1 MDKTIAMTDVATMED
16 RMGSA
21 LAAQRFR
28 AILIGALAAL
38 ALALSSLG
46 IYSVVAY
53 TVAQRT
59 REIGIRMALG
69 DSASHVRRQ
78 VVLGALGV
86 ARLAHLPAR
95 RSRSAS
101 AAGSR
106 RSCSRCSRAMDERSA
121 RRSRDAGDRRR
132 RRVWTGP
139 PREQSRSG
147 QSAPERVARQ
157 SARNV

>member
-1 MDKTIAMTDVATMED
+1 MVDKTIAMADVATMED

-86 ARLAHLPAR
+86 SAVGALAGAAISLGVGRWISSFLFEVQPGDGRALGATVATMLVIAAVAAYGPAR
-95 RSRSAS
+95 RAS
-101 AAGSR
+101 KV
-106 RSCSRCSRAMDERSA
+106 DP
-121 RRSRDAGDRRR
+121 
-132 RRVWTGP
+132 VK
-139 PREQSRSG
+139 
-147 QSAPERVARQ
+147 VL
-157 SARNV
+157 RNE